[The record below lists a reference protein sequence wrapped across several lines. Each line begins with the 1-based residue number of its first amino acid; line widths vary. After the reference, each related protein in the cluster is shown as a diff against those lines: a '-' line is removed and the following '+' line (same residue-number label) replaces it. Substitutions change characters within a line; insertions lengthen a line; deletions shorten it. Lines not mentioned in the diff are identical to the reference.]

1 MQFITIKWLFL
12 PPYLNY
18 VEKNSNLSS
27 RTIKNC
33 TSVGRGSEN
42 RDNKSDFRYLSLQA
56 EMAEL
61 CPGGMMY
68 GEKLVYSFRKIRT
81 GSQGC

>member
-1 MQFITIKWLFL
+1 MSKKIVTYFQELSKTVHRWGVAVKIGIIK
-12 PPYLNY
+12 
-18 VEKNSNLSS
+18 S
-27 RTIKNC
+27 
-33 TSVGRGSEN
+33 G
-42 RDNKSDFRYLSLQA
+42 FRYPPLQA